1 MQARDIMSS
10 NVVTVREDT
19 LLAEAALQLT
29 QHDISGLPVVNAE
42 GAVVGIFTERDVM
55 LAHDL
60 ICSVADIM
68 TRNVISVEESA
79 SLTRITE
86 VLLNHGIKRVPVV
99 RGDRLVGMV
108 SRSDVILGRLAQEI
122 HEHG

>member
-42 GAVVGIFTERDVM
+42 GALVGIFTERDVM

-60 ICSVADIM
+60 IRNVVDIM
-68 TRNVISVEESA
+68 TRDVITVEEST
-79 SLTRITE
+79 SLTEITDI
-86 VLLNHGIKRVPVV
+86 LLEHRIKRVPVV

-108 SRSDVILGRLAQEI
+108 SRSDVIRGRLAQETR
-122 HEHG
+122 EDG